1 MSKYVVD
8 ADHVTIRFNLSS
20 EKINNLK
27 EYAIKLVK
35 HQLMF
40 QEFLALDDVSL
51 KVKKGE
57 AWGLIGTNGSGK
69 STFLKAIAGILKPYK
84 GTIKVKG
91 RIAPL
96 IELGAGF
103 DGELTARENIY
114 MNGTLLGHS
123 REFMDEHFDEIV
135 EFANIK
141 KFLDS
146 PVKNFSSGMKARLGF
161 AVATVDCPD
170 VLIVDEALEVGD
182 MNFRKKCRERMA
194 ELLEGGTTLL
204 FVSHNIRTVR
214 EVCDHAIWLD
224 KGITRMSGDVTE
236 VCDAYQEEQD
246 RLDRERKEK
255 KRTKKFEKNGK
266 IYDYL
271 VVGSGLYGAVFA
283 REMENAGKRCLVLEK
298 RDHIGGNIYTEEVDG
313 IHVHKYGA
321 HIFHTSNEEVWKYIN
336 KYAEFNNYINSPV
349 AVYGDELYNL
359 PFNMNTFSKLWGIR
373 TPAEAKAK
381 IAEQIADLQITDPQ
395 NLEEQA
401 LSLVGRDVYEKLI
414 KGYTEKQWGRDCK
427 DLPAFIIKRLPLR
440 FTYNNN
446 YFNDVYQGIPKGG
459 YTQIIE
465 KLLENV
471 DVMTETD
478 FFEYRREHDN
488 FKKIVFTGM
497 IDEYFDY
504 RLGHLEYRTVR
515 FETERVEDASYQG
528 NAVVNYTAKE
538 VPYTR
543 IIEHKHFEPELE
555 AEEPKNYTIISR
567 EYSTE
572 WKPGIEPY
580 YPVNDEKNSKLYE
593 AYRELAEKEENVI
606 FGGRLGQYKYY
617 DMDKVIDAAL
627 AAARKEL
634 GK

>member
-182 MNFRKKCRERMA
+182 MNFRKKCRERM
-194 ELLEGGTTLL
+194 
-204 FVSHNIRTVR
+204 
-214 EVCDHAIWLD
+214 D
-224 KGITRMSGDVTE
+224 
-236 VCDAYQEEQD
+236 
-246 RLDRERKEK
+246 
-255 KRTKKFEKNGK
+255 
-266 IYDYL
+266 
-271 VVGSGLYGAVFA
+271 
-283 REMENAGKRCLVLEK
+283 
-298 RDHIGGNIYTEEVDG
+298 
-313 IHVHKYGA
+313 
-321 HIFHTSNEEVWKYIN
+321 
-336 KYAEFNNYINSPV
+336 
-349 AVYGDELYNL
+349 
-359 PFNMNTFSKLWGIR
+359 
-373 TPAEAKAK
+373 
-381 IAEQIADLQITDPQ
+381 
-395 NLEEQA
+395 
-401 LSLVGRDVYEKLI
+401 
-414 KGYTEKQWGRDCK
+414 
-427 DLPAFIIKRLPLR
+427 
-440 FTYNNN
+440 
-446 YFNDVYQGIPKGG
+446 
-459 YTQIIE
+459 
-465 KLLENV
+465 
-471 DVMTETD
+471 
-478 FFEYRREHDN
+478 
-488 FKKIVFTGM
+488 
-497 IDEYFDY
+497 
-504 RLGHLEYRTVR
+504 
-515 FETERVEDASYQG
+515 
-528 NAVVNYTAKE
+528 
-538 VPYTR
+538 
-543 IIEHKHFEPELE
+543 
-555 AEEPKNYTIISR
+555 
-567 EYSTE
+567 
-572 WKPGIEPY
+572 
-580 YPVNDEKNSKLYE
+580 
-593 AYRELAEKEENVI
+593 
-606 FGGRLGQYKYY
+606 
-617 DMDKVIDAAL
+617 
-627 AAARKEL
+627 
-634 GK
+634 

>member
-20 EKINNLK
+20 ENINNLK
-27 EYAIKLVK
+27 EYAIKIMK
-35 HQLMF
+35 HELMF

-57 AWGLIGTNGSGK
+57 AWGLIGVNGSGK

-84 GTIKVKG
+84 GTIKVRG

-123 REFMDEHFDEIV
+123 RAFMDEHFEEIV

-204 FVSHNIRTVR
+204 FVSHNIKTVR

-224 KGITRMSGDVTE
+224 KGQTKMSGDVTE

-246 RLDRERKEK
+246 RLDLERKKK
-255 KRTKKFEKNGK
+255 KRAKNFKKKGK
-266 IYDYL
+266 VYDYL

-298 RDHIGGNIYTEEVDG
+298 RNHFGGNIYTKKTDG

-321 HIFHTSNEEVWKYIN
+321 HIFHTSNSEVWQYVN
-336 KYAEFNNYINSPV
+336 KYAAFNNYINSPV
-349 AVYGDELYNL
+349 AVYKDELYNL
-359 PFNMNTFSKLWGIR
+359 PFNMNTFSKMFNIV

-381 IAEQIADLQITDPQ
+381 IQAEIEELGITEPK

-401 LSLVGRDVYEKLI
+401 LSLVGRSVYEKLI

-427 DLPAFIIKRLPLR
+427 ELPAFIIKRLPLR
-440 FTYNNN
+440 FIYDNN
-446 YFNDVYQGIPKGG
+446 YFNDRFQGIPMGG
-459 YTQIIE
+459 YTAIVE
-465 KLLENV
+465 KMLEGSDILLN
-471 DVMTETD
+471 TD
-478 FFEYRREHDN
+478 YYEFRKEKPDIATKTVY
-488 FKKIVFTGM
+488 TGM
-497 IDEYFDY
+497 LDQYFGY
-504 RLGHLEYRTVR
+504 KYGVLEYRSVR
-515 FETERVEDASYQG
+515 FETEKLDMENYQG
-528 NAVVNYTAKE
+528 NAVVNYTE
-538 VPYTR
+538 REITYTR
-543 IIEHKHFEPELE
+543 IIEHKHFEYGTQPV
-555 AEEPKNYTIISR
+555 TVISR
-567 EYSTE
+567 EYPSE
-572 WKPGIEPY
+572 WKLGEEPY
-580 YPVNDEKNSKLYE
+580 YPVNDARNENV
-593 AYRELAEKEENVI
+593 AEKYRALAAAEKNVI
-606 FGGRLGQYKYY
+606 FGGRLGEYRYY
-617 DMDKVIDAAL
+617 DMDKVIEKAL
-627 AAARKEL
+627 EAVGEET
-634 GK
+634 GI

>member
-69 STFLKAIAGILKPYK
+69 STFLKTIAGILKPYK
-84 GTIKVKG
+84 GSVKVKG
-91 RIAPL
+91 RIAPM

-103 DGELTARENIY
+103 DGDLTARENIY

-182 MNFRKKCRERMA
+182 MNFRKKCRDRMA

-204 FVSHNIRTVR
+204 FVSHNIKTVR

-224 KGITRMSGDVTE
+224 KGKTRMSGDVKT

-246 RLDRERKEK
+246 LLDKERKK
-255 KRTKKFEKNGK
+255 KRREKKFEKNGRV
-266 IYDYL
+266 YDYL
-271 VVGSGLYGAVFA
+271 IAGSGLYGAVFA

-298 RDHIGGNIYTEEVDG
+298 RDHIGGNIYTEEKDG

-321 HIFHTSNEEVWKYIN
+321 HIFHTSDSEIWKYVN
-336 KYAEFNNYINSPV
+336 KYAEFNHYINSPV
-349 AVYGDELYNL
+349 AVYKDELYNL

-373 TPAEAKAK
+373 TPAEAQAK
-381 IAEQIADLQITDPQ
+381 IAEQIRDLHITDPQ

-446 YFNDVYQGIPKGG
+446 YFNDTYQGIPEGG

-465 KLLENV
+465 KLLEGV

-478 FFEYRREHDN
+478 FFEYRKNHDN
-488 FKKIVFTGM
+488 YKKVVFTGM
-497 IDEYFDY
+497 IDEYFGY

-515 FETERVEDASYQG
+515 FETERIEEANYQG
-528 NAVVNYTAKE
+528 NAVVNYTEKE

-555 AEEPKNYTIISR
+555 AEEPKDYTIISR

-580 YPVNDEKNSKLYE
+580 YPVNDEKNSKLYT
-593 AYRELAEKEENVI
+593 AYKELADKEENVI

-627 AAARKEL
+627 TAVRQEL